1 MSDINGSKRTNFPLD
16 ESKLSFKIPR
26 DEHPRENLL
35 KLGSMITNRIGLK
48 ATADDPEY
56 WGLAS
61 VMTDEMVEVAL
72 KMGVRKPKTTEQLM
86 KLTKMEREPLEKL
99 LTEMAW
105 LGIVEYNWENLD
117 GKNPNHETRWILPL
131 FVPGSA
137 EFLNMRKSQID
148 QNPEVAAFFERM
160 TFLPLE
166 KITPMVPPGGSGIGM
181 HVIPV
186 EKAIESENEAIGL
199 EKISY
204 WLDKYEGKYAKSMC
218 SCRASRQK
226 LGEGCGDDPE
236 NWCIAV
242 GDMADYVVETQRG
255 EYITK
260 EEALDIFRRAEENG
274 FVHQITNI
282 DGEQKIFAICNCNVN
297 ICNALRTSQLFN
309 TPNMSRSAYV
319 AKVESENCVAC
330 GRCVEGCP
338 AGAVKLGQKLCT
350 KDGPITYP
358 RQELPD
364 ASEWGPEKWAIDY
377 RDKNRVNCYKTGTA
391 PCKTACPAHIA
402 VQGYLKLA
410 AQGKYREAL
419 QLIKRENPFPAVC
432 GRICNRRCEDACTR
446 GTVDQAVAI
455 DEVKRFIAQQD
466 LDAATRF
473 VPEKVIPKVDGA
485 FDQQIAIIG
494 GGPAGLS
501 CAYYL
506 AEKGYRPT
514 VFEKERR
521 LGGMLENGLPS
532 FRLEKDVVQAEIDV
546 LREMGVEFKC
556 GVEVGKDVTIQQLR
570 DDGYQAFYVA
580 VGLQQAAKLD
590 IAGEDLTGVKSGLD
604 FLREVNAG
612 KLKKLTGDVVVIGG
626 GNAAID
632 VARAALRLTKGSVNM
647 YCLEKD
653 EEMPT
658 VPDEKNAGIADGVVI
673 NNSWAPKAIL
683 GEGGKVTGI
692 ELMRCVSVRDAS
704 GKFAPVYDESETIT
718 VPCTNVL
725 VAIGQRSVYGDVLA
739 GTAAETADGRLI
751 AHDAVT
757 FQSNESDIFVGGD
770 CATGPKY
777 TIDAI
782 ATGRE
787 GAVSIHRFVNKGQT
801 LTIHRNTREFK
812 ELNKD
817 NIVLPTEKIKKPA
830 RAAVAIDSKKVRTM
844 QDDRVTFTEEQIRFE
859 ASRCLSCG
867 RSVVDPNKCIGCGIC
882 TTKCEFDAI
891 HLKRVRPQNSKMIPA
906 EDKFKAIAPYAAKR
920 QVKIIKK
927 SLTDKK

>member
-1 MSDINGSKRTNFPLD
+1 MTKD
-16 ESKLSFKIPR
+16 EKIA
-26 DEHPRENLL
+26 
-35 KLGSMITNRIGLK
+35 KLGKEITDRATVLLGKDKITPDAPEYLGINSALK
-48 ATADDPEY
+48 FTAVKYDEKMADDI
-56 WGLAS
+56 L
-61 VMTDEMVEVAL
+61 DIAL
-72 KMGVRKPKTTEQLM
+72 TMKKRVPLTIEQLA
-86 KLTKMEREPLEKL
+86 KKNPQFDRAYLEKAMQAISESGL
-99 LTEMAW
+99 
-105 LGIVEYNWENLD
+105 VEFHWENLD
-117 GKNPNHETRWILPL
+117 GKNPNHEKRWVLDM

-137 EFLNMRKSQID
+137 EIMMI
-148 QNPEVAAFFERM
+148 NPEQADMFPETADFFERM
-160 TFLPLE
+160 AYLPLAG
-166 KITPMVPPGGSGIGM
+166 ITEMVPPGGAGIGM

-186 EKAIESENEAIGL
+186 EKAIPAESKSLPIEHL
-199 EKISY
+199 SH
-204 WLDKYEGKYAKSMC
+204 WLKKYEGHIGVSVC
-218 SCRASRQK
+218 SCRKQQRIR
-226 LGEGCGDDPE
+226 GEGSGDVE
-236 NWCIAV
+236 GEWCIGV
-242 GDMADYVVETQRG
+242 GDFADYCRETNHG
-255 EYITK
+255 HDITY
-260 EEALDIFRRAEENG
+260 EEAMEILQKAEDRG
-274 FVHQITNI
+274 YVHQITNI
-282 DGEQKIFAICNCNVN
+282 DGENKIFGICNCAVGV
-297 ICNALRTSQLFN
+297 CNALRTSQLFN
-309 TPNMSRSAYV
+309 TPNLSASAYV
-319 AKVESENCVAC
+319 AESDPEKCVAC
-330 GRCVEGCP
+330 GKCVETCP
-338 AGAVKLGQKLCT
+338 AGAVRLGQKLCT
-350 KDGPITYP
+350 KEGPIQYP
-358 RQELPD
+358 HHELPD
-364 ASEWGPEKWAIDY
+364 DTKWGEDHWNKNY
-377 RDKNRVNCYKTGTA
+377 RNENGCIQTWPTGTA
-391 PCKTACPAHIA
+391 PCKAACPAHIA
-402 VQGYLKLA
+402 IQGYIKMAGDGRYADALKL
-410 AQGKYREAL
+410 
-419 QLIKRENPFPAVC
+419 IKKDNPFPAVC
-432 GRICNRRCEDACTR
+432 GSICRKYCEDACTR
-446 GTVDQAVAI
+446 GTVDEPLAI
-455 DEVKRFIAQQD
+455 DEIKKFIAEQD
-466 LDAATRF
+466 MKAEHRY
-473 VPEKVIPKVDGA
+473 VPPMNSCTHEK
-485 FDQQIAIIG
+485 FDQKIAIIG
-494 GGPAGLS
+494 GGPAGMS
-501 CAYYL
+501 CAYFL
-506 AEKGYRPT
+506 AIEGYSPV
-514 VFEKERR
+514 VFEKEAVP
-521 LGGMLENGLPS
+521 GGMLVNGIPS
-532 FRLEKDVVQAEIDV
+532 FRIGKDVVKSEIDV

-570 DDGYQAFYVA
+570 EEGYQAFYVA
-580 VGLQQAAKLD
+580 VGLQQASKLN
-590 IAGEDLTGVKSGLD
+590 IAGEDLAGVKSGLD

-692 ELMRCVSVRDAS
+692 ELMRCVSVRDAN
-704 GKFAPVYDESETIT
+704 GKFAPVYDENETIT
-718 VPCTNVL
+718 VPCSNVL

-757 FQSNESDIFVGGD
+757 FQSNEPDIFVGGD

-817 NIVLPTEKIKKPA
+817 DIVLPTEKIKKPA

-844 QDDRVTFTEEQIRFE
+844 QDDRVTFTEEQIRSE

-906 EDKFKAIAPYAAKR
+906 EDKFKAIGPYAAKR

-927 SLTDKK
+927 SLAEKKK